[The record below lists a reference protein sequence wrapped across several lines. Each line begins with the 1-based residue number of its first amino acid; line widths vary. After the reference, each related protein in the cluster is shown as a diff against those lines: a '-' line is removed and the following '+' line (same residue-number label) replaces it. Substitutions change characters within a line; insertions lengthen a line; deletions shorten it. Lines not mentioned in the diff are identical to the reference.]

1 MTPKGHFEINWPLV
15 DGKGNV
21 AGLLSN
27 YGVSSLNI
35 ISLQKFENKMRLEVE
50 ILDFFN
56 AAQDSQFGLRMK
68 QSYLTWN
75 ELGHIMNHDIHIT
88 QKVLKIKKMK
98 EP

>member
-1 MTPKGHFEINWPLV
+1 M

-21 AGLLSN
+21 AGLLTN
-27 YGVSSLNI
+27 YGVSSLKI
-35 ISLQKFENKMRLEVE
+35 LSLKKLEIKLRLEVQL
-50 ILDFFN
+50 LDFFN